1 MPGFFCVYGCG
12 RGTPEEGG
20 IARWMQSGMLLR
32 FCEKDGEGR
41 RRKVA
46 LVRGG
51 CCWDF
56 VRRMYRGTP
65 GEEGIAP
72 GVDAV
77 VDVFEILRGGCG

>member
-1 MPGFFCVYGCG
+1 MY
-12 RGTPEEGG
+12 RGTLEEGG
-20 IARWMQSGMLLR
+20 IGPGWMLL
-32 FCEKDGEGR
+32 G
-41 RRKVA
+41 
-46 LVRGG
+46 
-51 CCWDF
+51 F

>member
-1 MPGFFCVYGCG
+1 M
-12 RGTPEEGG
+12 
-20 IARWMQSGMLLR
+20 
-32 FCEKDGEGR
+32 
-41 RRKVA
+41 A

-77 VDVFEILRGGCG
+77 VDVFAVLWVDVVEGRQRKAASLREWMKSGMFLRF